1 MKNLNNK
8 PNLVVGSGLSGA
20 TIANLLAKKLKKKVL
35 LMEKNSFLGGMC
47 ADYKKDNIIIQKFG
61 SHIFHTNHK
70 KVWDFLSEFSSFN
83 SYIHQVEANLGDI
96 SCPLPFN
103 FNSIEILFGKSFLNK
118 ILRKAKEY
126 ALPFEISIFDLKNLA
141 LKDEDFKIIYNYIYN
156 NIFLNYSKK
165 QWGEHFTV
173 IDKEIFKR
181 FPIRFSFENNFFNDE
196 FQGMPKDGYSNLIF
210 SMLQDK
216 NIEIFLNC
224 DFSVFKKENKNI
236 FENYN
241 IFFTGS
247 IDEFFEYK
255 YGILD
260 YRSLE
265 FEFLELEEKFFQKHA
280 CVNYP
285 NEKDFTRIHEF
296 KHFYPENMHKIK
308 KTIIAK
314 EFPKSF
320 IKGKNERF
328 YPILNK
334 KNIEKYTIYKNL
346 VNDCKNLYFLGRL
359 GDYKYFNMDLAI
371 LNALNLFESLK

>member
-1 MKNLNNK
+1 M
-8 PNLVVGSGLSGA
+8 
-20 TIANLLAKKLKKKVL
+20 
-35 LMEKNSFLGGMC
+35 
-47 ADYKKDNIIIQKFG
+47 
-61 SHIFHTNHK
+61 
-70 KVWDFLSEFSSFN
+70 
-83 SYIHQVEANLGDI
+83 
-96 SCPLPFN
+96 
-103 FNSIEILFGKSFLNK
+103 
-118 ILRKAKEY
+118 
-126 ALPFEISIFDLKNLA
+126 
-141 LKDEDFKIIYNYIYN
+141 
-156 NIFLNYSKK
+156 
-165 QWGEHFTV
+165 
-173 IDKEIFKR
+173 
-181 FPIRFSFENNFFNDE
+181 
-196 FQGMPKDGYSNLIF
+196 
-210 SMLQDK
+210 
-216 NIEIFLNC
+216 NC
-224 DFSVFKKENKNI
+224 DFSAFKKENKNI

-296 KHFYPENMHKIK
+296 KHFYPENNPKTQ

-314 EFPKSF
+314 EFPRNF
-320 IKGKNERF
+320 FQEKNERF

-334 KNIEKYTIYKNL
+334 KNIEKYNIYKNL
-346 VNDCKNLYFLGRL
+346 AKDYKNLYFLGRL